1 MMSVKECLKR
11 GVPNS
16 GGADTFLGCGF
27 ACMFLR
33 WDFCGVD
40 MRKFGGV
47 QSHLDSSGLV
57 SFFLAKGKQVHRFTV

>member
-1 MMSVKECLKR
+1 MLTLSLVVDLHVCFY
-11 GVPNS
+11 
-16 GGADTFLGCGF
+16 GGIFGE
-27 ACMFLR
+27 
-33 WDFCGVD
+33 VD